1 MRFRLRTLAAT
12 TPYGTE
18 PVVSEFTRDLPPLNE
33 KVANS
38 ARMYDY
44 FLGGC
49 HNFAIDRKT
58 ADLMERVYPG
68 ARLTAHAN
76 RALLRRIV
84 LYMVSQGV
92 DQFLDLGSGVP
103 TVGNVHEI
111 AQSTHPEARV
121 IYVDVEPVAVKAAQ
135 RLLADNPH
143 ATTVRADLRDTQ
155 AILNHPD
162 VRALLDLSRP
172 IGVLMMS
179 VLHFVPDSDDPR
191 AVIRDYRDAI
201 TSGSFLAI
209 SHSTDAP
216 VRAEQVTQSD
226 IDELLDIFSSS
237 GSPATLRPPR
247 ELEQF
252 FDGFEL
258 LEPGV
263 VPIFDWR
270 PEDPDQIVDSPD
282 RMLFYGGVGRK
293 P

>member
-1 MRFRLRTLAAT
+1 M
-12 TPYGTE
+12 
-18 PVVSEFTRDLPPLNE
+18 SEFTRDLPPLNE

-49 HNFAIDRKT
+49 HNFSVDRKT

-68 ARLTAHAN
+68 ARMTAHAN
-76 RALLRRIV
+76 RAFLRRIV
-84 LYMVSQGV
+84 LYLVAQGV

-121 IYVDVEPVAVKAAQ
+121 VYVDVEPVAVKAAQ
-135 RLLADNPH
+135 RLLTGNPH
-143 ATTVRADLRDTQ
+143 AITIRADLRDTH

-162 VRALLDLSRP
+162 VLGLLDLSRP
-172 IGVLMMS
+172 IAVLMMS
-179 VLHFVPDSDDPR
+179 VLHFVPDSDDPC
-191 AVIRDYRDAI
+191 AVVRDYRDAI

-209 SHSTDAP
+209 SHGTDAP
-216 VRAEQVTQSD
+216 VRADHVTQSD
-226 IDELLDIFSSS
+226 MDQLLDIFLSN
-237 GSPATLRPPR
+237 GSPATLRTPA
-247 ELEQF
+247 EIEQF

-263 VPIFDWR
+263 APIFDWR
-270 PEDPDQIVDSPD
+270 PEDPDQFTGSRD
-282 RMLFYGGVGRK
+282 RISFYGAVGRK